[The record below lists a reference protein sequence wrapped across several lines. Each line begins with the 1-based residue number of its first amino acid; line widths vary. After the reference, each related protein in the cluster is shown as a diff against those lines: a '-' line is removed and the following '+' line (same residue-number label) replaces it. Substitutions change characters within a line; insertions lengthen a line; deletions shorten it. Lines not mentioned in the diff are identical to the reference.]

1 MKLKKTQKMELIS
14 LIPGSID
21 YNQYQHTRYRILS
34 PKNSKLRTNNM
45 KNETNA
51 DLVLLT
57 SIRLFL
63 NSFNKEIYNTT
74 VNHKILNC
82 FYILYD
88 ED

>member
-1 MKLKKTQKMELIS
+1 
-14 LIPGSID
+14 
-21 YNQYQHTRYRILS
+21 
-34 PKNSKLRTNNM
+34 M

-51 DLVLLT
+51 DLFLLI

-63 NSFNKEIYNTT
+63 NSFNKNIYNTT

-82 FYILYD
+82 FYISYD